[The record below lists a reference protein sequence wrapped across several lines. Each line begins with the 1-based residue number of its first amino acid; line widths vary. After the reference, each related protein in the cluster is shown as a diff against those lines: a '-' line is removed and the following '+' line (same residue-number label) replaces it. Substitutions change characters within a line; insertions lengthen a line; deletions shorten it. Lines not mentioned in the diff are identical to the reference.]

1 MNTMGKKI
9 LGFRLLWAVSQS
21 FIDPYEVFSDV
32 QKKKGVRH
40 LKTCLLLI
48 KPFSLIKCI
57 IPN

>member
-1 MNTMGKKI
+1 MGEKI
-9 LGFRLLWAVSQS
+9 LGFCLLWAVPQS
-21 FIDPYEVFSDV
+21 FIDPYEVFNDV
-32 QKKKGVRH
+32 QKKGIRH